1 MLSTLHLLQVA
12 SVALAADADPLLE
25 WVKAL
30 APATLAGFLFWALFA
45 RLTKQVA
52 DLQADLSEIKN
63 DISRMAIKNAED
75 HGYVRS
81 EIAKL
86 EERIDNLRSP
96 WELRRAH
103 KND

>member
-1 MLSTLHLLQVA
+1 MSGALHLLQVA

-25 WVKAL
+25 WIKAL
-30 APATLAGFLFWALFA
+30 APATLAGFLFWAMFA
-45 RLTKQVA
+45 RLTKQVS
-52 DLQADLSEIKN
+52 DLQS
-63 DISRMAIKNAED
+63 DISGIKSDISKMAIKNAED
-75 HGYVRS
+75 HGHVRS